1 MATNVESTDTTT
13 SSSMEKN
20 LEDILSNI
28 EGVGKVKVLITYS
41 ESSEIVAMYNETNKD
56 SVVEEK
62 DSRRR
67 YKNYNT
73 NRCLKRSYL

>member
-1 MATNVESTDTTT
+1 MATNIETNSDT
-13 SSSMEKN
+13 SSTMEKN
-20 LEDILSNI
+20 LENILSNI

-41 ESSEIVAMYNETNKD
+41 ESSEVIAMYNETNKD

-67 YKNYNT
+67 N
-73 NRCLKRSYL
+73 